1 MRASTT
7 IEVGLDARGNTVA
20 RRLQCEVPLL
30 VRVADT
36 PGRGLSLLLV
46 NGAAAPLGGDHLRFR
61 LEVGPGA
68 HVMVRSVAATMAQ
81 PGPMGEPSLL
91 ELELVVNERATL
103 DWAPEPMVS
112 VCHSRH
118 RTTMHLSASGSATVS
133 VRERVSLGRHS
144 EAPGHL
150 ELQQRVTID
159 GVDVLRHDTHFAA
172 GPLLGVGAQGAG
184 RSMRSEVRIGADL
197 PAPASE
203 VSPEVVRAVFH
214 LSPICALITTRSGK
228 EITNWKHCEHGPD
241 IGLP

>member
-7 IEVGLDARGNTVA
+7 IEVGLDARGHTVA

-36 PGRGLSLLLV
+36 PGRELSLLLV
-46 NGAAAPLGGDHLRFR
+46 NGAAGPLGGDHLRFR

-81 PGPMGEPSLL
+81 PGPTGEPSLL
-91 ELELVVNERATL
+91 EVELVVHERATL

-112 VCHSRH
+112 VCQGWH

-133 VRERVSLGRHS
+133 VRESISLGRHG

-150 ELQQRVTID
+150 QLQQRVTIE
-159 GVDVLRHDTHFAA
+159 GVDVLRHDTEFDA

-184 RSMRSEVRIGADL
+184 RSMCSEVRIGADL
-197 PAPASE
+197 PALVSE
-203 VSPEVVRAVFH
+203 VSPELVRAVFH
-214 LSPICALITTRSGK
+214 LSPICALITMRSA
-228 EITNWKHCEHGPD
+228 
-241 IGLP
+241 